1 MSLTSKLSITL
12 KVVGLG
18 LLLKVLLTSSTERT
32 LFPTDS
38 EKSVI
43 ILFAKIT
50 SFDIVFEFFIG
61 FNIFGLKSNYIGRIA
76 SFTGDEL
83 KIGGFY
89 FGFLFLSLAFFS
101 KKKIIYTAIIDIF
114 NYFISHW

>member
-1 MSLTSKLSITL
+1 MRSTIINCLCCVNLLSLTYVIYLIALLSLTSKLSITL

-50 SFDIVFEFFIG
+50 SFDIVFEFIDNEF
-61 FNIFGLKSNYIGRIA
+61 
-76 SFTGDEL
+76 SFT
-83 KIGGFY
+83 K
-89 FGFLFLSLAFFS
+89 S
-101 KKKIIYTAIIDIF
+101 K
-114 NYFISHW
+114 S